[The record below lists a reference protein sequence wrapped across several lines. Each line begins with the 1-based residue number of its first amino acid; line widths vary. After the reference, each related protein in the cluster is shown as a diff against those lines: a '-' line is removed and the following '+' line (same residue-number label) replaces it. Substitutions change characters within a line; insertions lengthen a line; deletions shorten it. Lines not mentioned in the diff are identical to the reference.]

1 MDKKQ
6 MEAAMGSITTRPKA
20 VTKGAITGPK
30 EEKKVKK
37 EKKVISISG
46 EDYRKLKLYAAE
58 QGITITDAFTRIV
71 ENSTIL

>member
-30 EEKKVKK
+30 EEKKAK
-37 EKKVISISG
+37 ERKVISITG
-46 EDYRKLKLYAAE
+46 EDYRRLKLYAAE

-71 ENSTIL
+71 ESSTILQ